1 MPHAPSFD
9 HPRHTRRSSNLDP
22 LRLTALAAFLS
33 AAACSSTQSPTGNGS
48 GGSASGGN
56 TGNGSGGTTGS
67 GGSANGSGG
76 SSNGSGG
83 ATGSGGH
90 VADAGSEAH
99 AGTGGATGGCGGLPL
114 CDDFEAASGTLN
126 TALWTTI
133 PNTLSGTASATIDTM
148 GAHGSSHSL
157 KVNSPD
163 RLYLRNSSVIGTLGP
178 IVHVR
183 FYARFATALPM
194 GHGAIIVTH
203 NPAAPDQYSQQ
214 NELRFGSQDAVFH
227 WNTDSDAAN
236 IPTVGPG
243 DSSSVGVT
251 PNTWYCYELTINT
264 NGHLNVSINGND
276 VAGLTEDGV
285 PTANIDDAW
294 VGSNA
299 SLMRYTAFGDFN
311 FGWQSY
317 GGGPMTIWF
326 DDVALSS
333 APIGCSN

>member
-1 MPHAPSFD
+1 MRHAPSFD
-9 HPRHTRRSSNLDP
+9 HSRHRHRSSHLDLP
-22 LRLTALAAFLS
+22 LLTALAGFLS
-33 AAACSSTQSPTGNGS
+33 VAACTTAQSHTGDGS
-48 GGSASGGN
+48 GGSTSGGD
-56 TGNGSGGTTGS
+56 GG
-67 GGSANGSGG
+67 
-76 SSNGSGG
+76 NGSGG
-83 ATGSGGH
+83 ATGTGSGGSSSGSGGSPGSGGH
-90 VADAGSEAH
+90 VADAGGDTH
-99 AGTGGATGGCGGLPL
+99 AGTGGATGGCAGLPL

-126 TALWTTI
+126 TALWTPI
-133 PNTLSGTASATIDTM
+133 PNMLSGTASATIDSI
-148 GAHGSSHSL
+148 GAHGSGHSL

-163 RLYLRNSSVIGTLGP
+163 RVYLRNSSVIGTLGSV
-178 IVHVR
+178 VHVR

-203 NPAAPDQYSQQ
+203 NPAAPDQYSQN
-214 NELRFGSQDAVFH
+214 NELRFGSQDAVCH

-251 PNTWYCYELTINT
+251 PNTWYCFELTINT

-285 PTANIDDAW
+285 PTPNIDDAW
-294 VGSNA
+294 INSNQA
-299 SLMRYTAFGDFN
+299 VNPSLLRYTAFGDFN

-326 DDVALSS
+326 DDVALSG

>member
-9 HPRHTRRSSNLDP
+9 YARHPHRSTNLDP
-22 LRLTALAAFLS
+22 LLLTALAAFLS
-33 AAACSSTQSPTGNGS
+33 AAACTTAQSHTGDGS

-76 SSNGSGG
+76 SGNGSGG

-90 VADAGSEAH
+90 VADAGGEVH
-99 AGTGGATGGCGGLPL
+99 AGSGGATGGCAGLPL

-126 TALWTTI
+126 TALWTLVPTAA
-133 PNTLSGTASATIDTM
+133 SGTATIDSTG
-148 GAHGSSHSL
+148 GAHGSGHSL
-157 KVNSPD
+157 KVVSPD

-178 IVHVR
+178 VVHVR
-183 FYARFATALPM
+183 FYARFMTALPT
-194 GHGAIIVTH
+194 GHGAIVVTH

-285 PTANIDDAW
+285 ATPNIDADW
-294 VGSNA
+294 VASTP

-333 APIGCSN
+333 AQIGCSN